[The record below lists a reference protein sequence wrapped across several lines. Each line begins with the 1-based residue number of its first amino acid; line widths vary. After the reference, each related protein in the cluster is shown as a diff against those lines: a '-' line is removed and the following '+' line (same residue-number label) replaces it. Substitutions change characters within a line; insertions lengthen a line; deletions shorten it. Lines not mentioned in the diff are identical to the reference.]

1 MDEDA
6 EVAEAFQD
14 SLESLKQEKEVDFLR
29 LSRIQERFDKFK
41 DKDRMMNIPNSQ
53 YDLIDS
59 EGENYSTEFTDH
71 ELNDLYQRHKLI

>member
-41 DKDRMMNIPNSQ
+41 DKDRMMNIPNS
-53 YDLIDS
+53 
-59 EGENYSTEFTDH
+59 
-71 ELNDLYQRHKLI
+71 